1 MTNKLCCLCGIRP
14 ATTKDH
20 IPPKC
25 IFPSPRPVD
34 IITVPAC
41 EECNE
46 GTSAIDEEFR
56 VFVSMFAGKRTA
68 EAERL
73 WENQTLST
81 VKKNRRLLDKAT
93 SACQPGYITS
103 KHGIIL
109 GTVDLVVWDDS
120 MSQIIDKMI
129 RGLYF
134 YHFGQIL
141 ADRVDITVKQV
152 NILTMNDIERNNL
165 RECLKPLPCNYV
177 ADGQFLYRY
186 ARANDNPLRSVWF
199 FIFHSSLMVMGHTS
213 SK

>member
-25 IFPSPRPVD
+25 IFPPPRPVD

-41 EECNE
+41 KKCNE
-46 GTSAIDEEFR
+46 STSAVDEEFR

-81 VKKNRRLLDKAT
+81 VKKNRRLLDKAK

-109 GTVDLVVWDDS
+109 GKVDLVVWDDS
-120 MSQIIDKMI
+120 MNQVIDKMI
-129 RGLYF
+129 HGLYF
-134 YHFGQIL
+134 YHFDEIL

-152 NILTMNDIERNNL
+152 HIMTMNNIERAKFC
-165 RECLKPLPCNYV
+165 ECVKPLLCNSV
-177 ADGQFLYRY
+177 ADGQFIYRY
-186 ARANDNPLRSVWF
+186 ARANDAPLSSVWLL
-199 FIFHSSLMVMGHTS
+199 IIHKSLVITGNTN

>member
-1 MTNKLCCLCGIRP
+1 MTKKLCCLCGLRP

-25 IFPSPRPVD
+25 IFPPPRPVD

-41 EECNE
+41 KECNE
-46 GTSAIDEEFR
+46 STSAVDEEFR

-81 VKKNRRLLDKAT
+81 VKKNRRLLDKAK

-103 KHGIIL
+103 KNGIIL
-109 GTVDLVVWDDS
+109 GEADFVIWDDS
-120 MSQIIDKMI
+120 PNQVIDKMI

-134 YHFGQIL
+134 YHFDEIL
-141 ADRVDITVKQV
+141 ADRANITVGQV
-152 NILTMNDIERNNL
+152 KLTIAKVK
-165 RECLKPLPCNYV
+165 CVKSLPCNSV
-177 ADGQFLYRY
+177 GDGQFFYRY
-186 ARANDNPLRSVWF
+186 ARANDNPLSSVWLL
-199 FIFHSSLMVMGHTS
+199 IFHKSLVIMGHTN